1 MVTHP
6 AINPAALF
14 LPPTEPI
21 DITWANEAA
30 AQTSADRST
39 PDT

>member
-6 AINPAALF
+6 AINPAALL

-30 AQTSADRST
+30 TQTSADRSIH
-39 PDT
+39 DT